1 MYIYDGS
8 KYTEEEIQ
16 NAANK
21 AGLSLEEY
29 TSKNNILLKK
39 KKKLKK

>member
-16 NAANK
+16 KVWGGNFFRVFK
-21 AGLSLEEY
+21 EVEEHAK
-29 TSKNNILLKK
+29 TKS
-39 KKKLKK
+39 